1 MRSPSSVLLAII
13 LLAGGCAGAGEG
25 TAPADGS
32 AEAPAEGEAE
42 APAEGEA
49 SDTDDLDAD
58 DLDADDLATETGEG
72 EGASDAPSDGV
83 RETDESGDVEVDIS
97 MFAFEDDVV
106 EVAVG
111 DTVTWTN
118 QDATRHT
125 VTAGSDGEP
134 SGAFEVTFA
143 DRGDTASLT
152 FDEPGEYH
160 YFCAPHPF
168 MTGTVVVTG

>member
-1 MRSPSSVLLAII
+1 MRWSSSALLAII
-13 LLAGGCAGAGEG
+13 LLAGGCAVADEE
-25 TAPADGS
+25 TAPAGGS
-32 AEAPAEGEAE
+32 AEAPAEDEA
-42 APAEGEA
+42 A
-49 SDTDDLDAD
+49 DTDDLDAD
-58 DLDADDLATETGEG
+58 DPGPETGEG
-72 EGASDAPSDGV
+72 EDASAAPSGGV
-83 RETDESGDVEVDIS
+83 RETDEPGDVEVDIS
-97 MFAFEDDVV
+97 MFDFEADVV
-106 EVAVG
+106 EISVG

-134 SGAFEVTFA
+134 SGAFEVTF
-143 DRGDTASLT
+143 GDQGDSASLT